1 MILGTPVH
9 VSLNGD
15 DRMLRRTFGFFPCC
29 PHMHWW
35 VRPPL
40 SPSSVQLHILKLD
53 FNLPP
58 SKINWSRGSSLQ
70 PAPSL
75 NCLRLFLVLVLQKEV
90 NLWFNLMRDRHIEQQ
105 ACQRAWKY
113 FLNRDSWLRMSA
125 NSKKR
130 GQCEKN
136 ILLLKHWPVVPEIRK
151 LNVYLAERCRLSKVK
166 KYESRNEKAEWTNV

>member
-1 MILGTPVH
+1 MPETRRGALQENHYSTHLNFVFTAFMILGTPVH

-53 FNLPP
+53 FTLPP

-90 NLWFNLMRDRHIEQQ
+90 NLWFNLMRDRHIEQKPESVEIFSESGLLTQ
-105 ACQRAWKY
+105 DVCQ
-113 FLNRDSWLRMSA
+113 
-125 NSKKR
+125 
-130 GQCEKN
+130 Q
-136 ILLLKHWPVVPEIRK
+136 
-151 LNVYLAERCRLSKVK
+151 
-166 KYESRNEKAEWTNV
+166 